1 MKLAISRRT
10 PPAPSK
16 VISYTKN
23 RLVQSQSKARDYPH
37 THTHTHCC
45 IWLELIRGIFLPSG
59 NRNTTEGDGGGKR
72 WVGDV
77 LKLKHV
83 HEPPPPTVIVGQTL
97 FLFFIFFFFPTLV
110 TVCPCVHMCV
120 MLLQGPLCFTE

>member
-10 PPAPSK
+10 PPPPPAPSK

-23 RLVQSQSKARDYPH
+23 GLVQSQSKARDYPH

-77 LKLKHV
+77 LKLKLV
-83 HEPPPPTVIVGQTL
+83 HEQPPT
-97 FLFFIFFFFPTLV
+97 P
-110 TVCPCVHMCV
+110 PC
-120 MLLQGPLCFTE
+120 LQ

>member
-10 PPAPSK
+10 PPGP
-16 VISYTKN
+16 
-23 RLVQSQSKARDYPH
+23 LQSHQLHQKRVSAEPIKGKGLSSH
-37 THTHTHCC
+37 THTHTRCC

-77 LKLKHV
+77 LKLKLV
-83 HEPPPPTVIVGQTL
+83 HEQPPT
-97 FLFFIFFFFPTLV
+97 PT
-110 TVCPCVHMCV
+110 C
-120 MLLQGPLCFTE
+120 LQ